1 MIRFQCKRIDNRLL
15 KEIKSEIQKISDEI
29 NYADLIY
36 YFKCLSSPVN
46 FTEYED
52 PEDIYEKIKNGD
64 KTIQGAEEDQ
74 KKIKSKLGEIS
85 SGYHKSDY
93 TLDTIKNVENL
104 YNSRQSIIDLF
115 NDSAKVRSKA
125 TYEAKQDQIKGAG
138 LKILTPKEMLQR
150 LPIAL
155 AQVKAGKNIK

>member
-1 MIRFQCKRIDNRLL
+1 MIKFQCKRIDNRLL
-15 KEIKSEIQKISDEI
+15 KERKSEIQKINDEI

-52 PEDIYEKIKNGD
+52 PDDIYEKIKNGD

-74 KKIKSKLGEIS
+74 KKFKSKLGEIL

-93 TLDTIKNVENL
+93 TLDTIKNVQNL
-104 YNSRQSIIDLF
+104 YNSRQKIIDLF
-115 NDSAKVRSKA
+115 NDSAKVSSKA
-125 TYEAKQDQIKGAG
+125 TYEAKQDQIKGQD
-138 LKILTPKEMLQR
+138 LKY
-150 LPIAL
+150 
-155 AQVKAGKNIK
+155 